1 MLLETL
7 YSMLATLGFTII
19 FNIRGK
25 NILFAAL
32 GGGIAWFSYLFFQKI
47 NFSITAANFMASII
61 IAIYSEVMARVN
73 KAPVTVY
80 VICSLIPL
88 VPGGG
93 MYYTMFESITGSLDK
108 ALKLGVET
116 LSSAGALA
124 TGVLLISSISRLI
137 TQAKQKRKSC

>member
-7 YSMLATLGFTII
+7 YSMLATLGFAII

-25 NILFAAL
+25 NILYAGL
-32 GGGIAWFSYLFFQKI
+32 GGALAWFSYLFFQKI
-47 NFSITAANFMASII
+47 HFSITAANFMASII
-61 IAIYSEVMARVN
+61 IGLYSEVMARVN

-108 ALKLGVET
+108 ALRIGVET
-116 LSSAGALA
+116 ISSAGALA
-124 TGVLLISSISRLI
+124 TGVLLTSSVSRLLN
-137 TQAKQKRKSC
+137 QAKQKKRGC

>member
-7 YSMLATLGFTII
+7 YSMLATLGFAII

>member
-1 MLLETL
+1 
-7 YSMLATLGFTII
+7 
-19 FNIRGK
+19 
-25 NILFAAL
+25 
-32 GGGIAWFSYLFFQKI
+32 
-47 NFSITAANFMASII
+47 MASII
-61 IAIYSEVMARVN
+61 IGIYSEVMARIN

-124 TGVLLISSISRLI
+124 TGVLLTSSISRLLI
-137 TQAKQKRKSC
+137 QTKEKRKNY

>member
-7 YSMLATLGFTII
+7 YSMLATLGFGVI

-25 NILFAAL
+25 NLFFASL
-32 GGGIAWFSYLFFQKI
+32 GGAIAWFSYMFFQEI
-47 NFSITAANFMASII
+47 NFSITTANFMASII
-61 IAIYSEVMARVN
+61 IGIYSEVMARIN

-124 TGVLLISSISRLI
+124 TGVLLTSSISRLLI
-137 TQAKQKRKSC
+137 QTKEKRKNY